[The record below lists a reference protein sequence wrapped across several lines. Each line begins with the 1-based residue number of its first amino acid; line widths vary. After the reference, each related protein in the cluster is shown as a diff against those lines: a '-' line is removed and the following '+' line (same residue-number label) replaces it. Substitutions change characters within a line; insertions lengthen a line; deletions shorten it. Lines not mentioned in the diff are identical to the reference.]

1 MSIFASKNVWKFLIK
16 RSADKIWSKKDKE
29 IKVSPLM
36 PIRGKELNLINKI
49 SLIIDTAAELL
60 EAKNDIVNR
69 NLLSKR
75 HVNNFFY

>member
-1 MSIFASKNVWKFLIK
+1 
-16 RSADKIWSKKDKE
+16 
-29 IKVSPLM
+29 M
-36 PIRGKELNLINKI
+36 PISVKELHLLNKI

-75 HVNNFFY
+75 HVNNFFLLKKSKEKNFNAPI